1 MYIIE
6 IFRNRETFTSI
17 ILYYTLFPILSLKN
31 NKKLNLLINCLKFQM
46 GACTSNK
53 KEIDSNSS
61 NKPKVN
67 DKNAETPNN
76 NLDNKAQPQ
85 PDAKGNNEPKK
96 ETPNAQKGTDT
107 GLEKKPLVEQK
118 SYFQKKLEE
127 KNIKT
132 NTVLVNPIHVFNPT
146 QSLLQSQT
154 NTFFA
159 NNFNSEGECITI
171 SFGNSFDVFNS
182 FYESLYKDHNLDGSQ
197 PQYSYS
203 KFFSDTIDG
212 EYIPRGFAYEIPDEQ
227 SEIFTKSIIGNS
239 YHQYNINF
247 CNQTQDDRE
256 IFINSYLNDSKS
268 KKVEEL
274 LRKEAEKC
282 HNIHQILFISDIFN
296 GSAMGLLSSF
306 LYLIQ
311 NNYKKVLKVAHL
323 KYYDT
328 YAHKAFSKRKNYI
341 FSVANLYKECS
352 LINLFNSLR
361 PGDVMNNLTIG
372 DRISE
377 YSSKFGINKILSSIL
392 IDPKANFV
400 YSNGL
405 EVEKNNVDACSQF
418 VFFDCKEG
426 RNHLSYYS
434 QYSSLCI
441 YKGNNYITDKQR
453 IFFDKEISKIVN
465 KKLQSNKGFYS
476 FIEINKPFKYDFVS
490 NIHQSNL
497 FKDMTEEYLLDFLQ
511 SYNLHNFSSEEK
523 EMREDTIYKVNEV
536 VNYYKEMWKL
546 VK

>member
-1 MYIIE
+1 
-6 IFRNRETFTSI
+6 
-17 ILYYTLFPILSLKN
+17 
-31 NKKLNLLINCLKFQM
+31 M

-53 KEIDSNSS
+53 KEINSNSP
-61 NKPKVN
+61 NKQNEKIN
-67 DKNAETPNN
+67 EIPNN
-76 NLDNKAQPQ
+76 NLDYKTLSQPR
-85 PDAKGNNEPKK
+85 GNENNEEKK
-96 ETPNAQKGTDT
+96 DNSNNQKATDT
-107 GLEKKPLVEQK
+107 NLTKKPLVEQK
-118 SYFQKKLEE
+118 SYLQKHLEE
-127 KNIKT
+127 KNVIS
-132 NTVLVNPIHVFNPT
+132 NSVPVNPIHIFNPT
-146 QSLLQSQT
+146 QSPLQRQT

-182 FYESLYKDHNLDGSQ
+182 FFESLYKDHNLDET
-197 PQYSYS
+197 PQYSYN
-203 KFFSDTIDG
+203 KFFSETINND
-212 EYIPRGFAYEIPDEQ
+212 EFIPRGFAYEIPVEQ
-227 SEIFTKSIIGNS
+227 SEIFTKSLIGNS

-247 CNQTQDDRE
+247 SNQTEEDRE
-256 IFINSYLNDSKS
+256 IFINSYLNDAKS

-274 LRKEAEKC
+274 FRKEAEKC
-282 HNIHQILFISDIFN
+282 HNIHQIIFISDIFN

-306 LYLIQ
+306 IYLIQ

-328 YAHKAFSKRKNYI
+328 FAHKAFSKRKNYI

-361 PGDVMNNLTIG
+361 PGDVINNLTIG

-377 YSSKFGINKILSSIL
+377 YSSKFGINKLLSSIL

-405 EVEKNNVDACSQF
+405 EVEKNNVDGCSQF

-426 RNHLSYYS
+426 RNHLGYYS

-453 IFFDKEISKIVN
+453 LFFDKEISKIVN
-465 KKLQSNKGFYS
+465 KKLQTNEGFYS

-497 FKDMTEEYLLDFLQ
+497 FKEMTEEYLLDFLQ
-511 SYNLHNFSSEEK
+511 SYNLHNFSPEEK